1 MGMRGGFVLALFVAL
16 AFGLAACNGAG
27 SNPPPVQRLEDI
39 RLSAWQNSGAT
50 KACLP
55 PVPIVEMAVIDL
67 NTITF
72 QLADDSLW
80 RNDLPQVCPGLMM
93 SESFDIRAKAE
104 TLCRT
109 DMVQVKSLMAPAL
122 CAGLGFLNGWT
133 PDRNRCERPAF
144 IWAIWRSF
152 NQGRVE

>member
-109 DMVQVKSLMAPAL
+109 DMVQVKSPDGPGAL
-122 CAGLGFLNGWT
+122 CGLGLF
-133 PDRNRCERPAF
+133 ERLDP
-144 IWAIWRSF
+144 RPE
-152 NQGRVE
+152 QM